1 MVEVLQGYGVIDSLL
16 LYNDRGVYCWCYA
29 ASSTSSTI
37 LGVMGCYE
45 HTLTSYS
52 YTSHFLDKV

>member
-16 LYNDRGVYCWCYA
+16 LYDNRGVYYWCYA
-29 ASSTSSTI
+29 ASSTGSTI
-37 LGVMGCYE
+37 SGVTGYYE

-52 YTSHFLDKV
+52 YTSHF